1 MTFAIIKTGGKQYK
15 VTADDTLRIEK
26 LNKKPGEKL
35 EFKDVLLTV
44 DKDATDIGNPMVEGA
59 KVEAELVKQ
68 ERNNKIIVFKKR
80 RRQNS
85 RRRRGHRQDVSIVKI
100 LKIYGKNGKLLSES
114 SKKIVEESKETKTT
128 VKKKIK

>member
-1 MTFAIIKTGGKQYK
+1 MTFAVIKTGGKQYK
-15 VTADDTLRIEK
+15 VTTDDTLRIEK

-44 DKDATDIGNPMVEGA
+44 DKDATDIGSPIVEGA
-59 KVEAELVKQ
+59 KVEAELLKQ

-85 RRRRGHRQDVSIVKI
+85 RRRIGHRQNISIVKI

-114 SKKIVEESKETKTT
+114 SKKIVEESKETKNI
-128 VKKKIK
+128 VKKKTK